1 MNKDFILAL
10 DEIEKEKGISRE
22 SIFEALEKA
31 LIKSYEK
38 NFDNRANVTVDINRE
53 NGNIKVFS
61 VKTVVEEVVDP
72 ITEISID
79 EAKAMNVAF
88 DIGDTISL
96 EVTPMNFGRIAAQ
109 TARNIVIQKIKDM
122 ERDIIYS
129 EFVDRERELVNG
141 SIQRIDNGYIFV
153 DLGKL
158 EGVVPPNE
166 QVQGERYKVNERMK
180 FYISEVKNTTKGAQ
194 IILSRAASGLIMR
207 LFELEVPEVN
217 DGIVDIYSISRE
229 AGSRTKIAVFTKEE
243 DVDPVGACVGFKG
256 ARVKAIVDELNG
268 EKIDI
273 IVWDKDPKIF
283 IKNSLSPSEVLDVF
297 INIKE
302 KSALAVVPDEQLSL
316 AIGKEGQ
323 NVRLAAKLTGWKID
337 IKGKSGFEE
346 MKKSGEADKILNL
359 DEISCHKDDAL
370 DESYT
375 VDEEDEM
382 REDLEPE
389 DDLPNEEDSFDEDE
403 MMEDESLSLE

>member
-10 DEIEKEKGISRE
+10 EEIEKEKGISRE

-38 NFDNRANVTVDINRE
+38 NFDNNANVNVEIDRE
-53 NGNIKVFS
+53 NGKIKVFS
-61 VKTVVEEVVDP
+61 VKTIVEEVEDP
-72 ITEISID
+72 ITEIGLE
-79 EAKAMNVAF
+79 EAKQTNMAYEV
-88 DIGDTISL
+88 GDTLSL

-141 SIQRIDNGYIFV
+141 SIQRIDSGYLFI

-166 QVQGERYKVNERMK
+166 QVPNEIYKVNSRMK

-194 IILSRAASGLIMR
+194 IVLSRASSGLIMR

-217 DGIVDIYSISRE
+217 DGTVDIFSISRE

-283 IKNSLSPSEVLDVF
+283 IKNSLSPSEVIEVYID
-297 INIKE
+297 NAG
-302 KSALAVVPDEQLSL
+302 KSALAIVPDEQLSL

-337 IKGKSGFEE
+337 IKGKSNLEE
-346 MKKSGEADKILNL
+346 LKESGELDKFLNQDPKKADET
-359 DEISCHKDDAL
+359 EI
-370 DESYT
+370 
-375 VDEEDEM
+375 EDEQNTELTDEVDITDF
-382 REDLEPE
+382 EDV
-389 DDLPNEEDSFDEDE
+389 EEEE
-403 MMEDESLSLE
+403 

>member
-10 DEIEKEKGISRE
+10 EEIEKEKGISRE

-38 NFDNRANVTVDINRE
+38 NFDNNANVSVEIDRD
-53 NGNIKVFS
+53 NGKIKVFS

-72 ITEISID
+72 ITEIELS
-79 EAKAMNVAF
+79 EAKQTNMAYEV
-88 DIGDTISL
+88 GDTISL

-141 SIQRIDNGYIFV
+141 SIQRIDSGYLFI

-166 QVQGERYKVNERMK
+166 QVPNEVYKVNSRMK

-194 IILSRAASGLIMR
+194 IVLSRASSGLIMR

-217 DGIVDIYSISRE
+217 DGTVDIFSISRE

-283 IKNSLSPSEVLDVF
+283 IKNSLSPSEVIEVYID
-297 INIKE
+297 NAG
-302 KSALAVVPDEQLSL
+302 KSALAIVPDEQLSL

-337 IKGKSGFEE
+337 IKGKSNLEE
-346 MKKSGEADKILNL
+346 LKESGELDKFNSQ
-359 DEISCHKDDAL
+359 EATK
-370 DESYT
+370 
-375 VDEEDEM
+375 EEDVVQEDELSFEVTDEVDLFEN
-382 REDLEPE
+382 EDLEQGE
-389 DDLPNEEDSFDEDE
+389 
-403 MMEDESLSLE
+403 

>member
-10 DEIEKEKGISRE
+10 EEIEKEKGISRE

-38 NFDNRANVTVDINRE
+38 NFDNNANVTVEIDRD
-53 NGNIKVFS
+53 NGKIKVFS
-61 VKTVVEEVVDP
+61 IKTVVEEVEDS
-72 ITEISID
+72 ITEISLS
-79 EAKAMNVAF
+79 EAKQTNMAYEV
-88 DIGDTISL
+88 GDTISL

-129 EFVDRERELVNG
+129 EFIDRERELVNG
-141 SIQRIDNGYIFV
+141 SIQRIDSGYLFI

-166 QVQGERYKVNERMK
+166 QVPNETYKVNSRMK

-194 IILSRAASGLIMR
+194 IVLSRASSGLIMR

-217 DGIVDIYSISRE
+217 DGTVDIFSISRE
-229 AGSRTKIAVFTKEE
+229 AGSRTKIAVFTKEV

-273 IVWDKDPKIF
+273 IVWDKDPKVF
-283 IKNSLSPSEVLDVF
+283 IKNSLSPSEVIDVY
-297 INIKE
+297 IDTAG
-302 KSALAVVPDEQLSL
+302 KSALAIVPDEQLSL

-337 IKGKSGFEE
+337 IKGKS
-346 MKKSGEADKILNL
+346 NL
-359 DEISCHKDDAL
+359 DELKESGELDKFTTQETTKSDSEELEEEFKTELL
-370 DESYT
+370 DETDILENEY
-375 VDEEDEM
+375 VEQDEE
-382 REDLEPE
+382 
-389 DDLPNEEDSFDEDE
+389 
-403 MMEDESLSLE
+403 